1 MKHRPHFTLALLLL
15 SSVALAQ
22 GGITSG
28 YGAIADVG
36 FYDSCATICLRP
48 GGLDDQRVD
57 GGEFF
62 ENAAADLFNSGTEN
76 AFGSASF
83 NGDAFSPLLRARAR
97 SPLDDNNA
105 VDAIVTAIQ
114 GYTFMG
120 ASPETFT
127 ILASLTGTV
136 DQPDN
141 RAEGVIR
148 GRIAVY
154 RYENATFSTD
164 FATFIFEEVAGEG
177 EVIDQ
182 AQLFLLPTLDLSEDT
197 LEFTLN
203 PGDEVYVFMQLES
216 KSERG
221 AVVDATNTFGV
232 SFTSGDS
239 AMLSPVVEPLPELV
253 FSDGFETLAP

>member
-1 MKHRPHFTLALLLL
+1 MRHRPSFALPFLLL
-15 SSVALAQ
+15 SAAAAAQ
-22 GGITSG
+22 SGITSG
-28 YGAIADVG
+28 YGAIADIG
-36 FYDSCATICLRP
+36 FFDSCATICLRP
-48 GGLDDQRVD
+48 GGLDDQQVN

-62 ENAAADLFNSGTEN
+62 ENAAASLFNSGTEN
-76 AFGSASF
+76 GFGSATF
-83 NGDAFSPLLRARAR
+83 TGDAFSPLLRARAR
-97 SPLDDNNA
+97 STLDDNNA

-127 ILASLTGTV
+127 VLASLTGTV

-154 RYENATFSTD
+154 VYENATFSTD

-177 EVIDQ
+177 EVLDQ
-182 AQLFLLPTLDLSEDT
+182 AQLFLLPTLDLSEET

-232 SFTSGDS
+232 SFVAGDA
-239 AMLSPVVEPLPELV
+239 AMLSPTIEPLPELV
-253 FSDGFETLAP
+253 FANGFETED